1 MVTGTGLCQG
11 GNSLLGCVGG
21 TVEEPDEQTRDSVR
35 INKQIEDELNKEKRK
50 LRNQIKILL
59 LGCGEAGKSTFI
71 KQMRI
76 IHSSEE
82 EGGWTVEERE
92 QYRREILMNVIQ
104 CLQILLEEMTG
115 SLDASL
121 NNTATRLKE
130 LKPDQEKDQA
140 KLWEYRDNIQAIWE
154 ETAIQETYKRRNEFN
169 LPDCCRYFLTNISRL
184 SAPDFIPESKDILQ
198 IRVMT
203 TGVIEYNFDMDGKE
217 CIMIDVGGQRTE
229 RKKWIHCFEDVLL
242 VMFLAAASEYDQ
254 VLEEDHTENRMEESL
269 NLFRTILS
277 YHWFKNSAIALF
289 LNKKDL
295 LEEKIQTS
303 HLEDYF
309 PKFKEFK
316 TYKQQDYDA
325 AMGFIKHMFNQQKK
339 EVEASRHYQDS
350 NTDGYTRSFF
360 VHETMATDTDNI
372 KRVFGDVKKTI
383 MDIILRPFAM

>member
-1 MVTGTGLCQG
+1 M
-11 GNSLLGCVGG
+11 
-21 TVEEPDEQTRDSVR
+21 EEPDEQTRDSVR
-35 INKQIEDELNKEKRK
+35 INRQIEEELNKERK
-50 LRNQIKILL
+50 KNKNKVKILL

-76 IHSSEE
+76 IHSGEE
-82 EGGWTVEERE
+82 EGGWTMEERE
-92 QYRREILMNVIQ
+92 QYRREIQMNVIQ
-104 CLQILLEEMTG
+104 CIQTLLEEMTG
-115 SLDASL
+115 SLDTSL
-121 NNTATRLKE
+121 NNTAARLKE

-140 KLWEYRDNIQAIWE
+140 KLWEYRDNILAIWE
-154 ETAIQETYKRRNEFN
+154 EPAIQETFKRRNEFA
-169 LPDCCRYFLTNISRL
+169 LPDCCRYFLTNISRI
-184 SAPDFIPESKDILQ
+184 SAPTFLPESKDILQ

-203 TGVIEYNFDMDGKE
+203 TGVIEYNFDMDGRE

-309 PKFKEFK
+309 PKFTEFEG
-316 TYKQQDYDA
+316 YKKQDFSA
-325 AMGFIKHMFNQQKK
+325 AITFIRHMFNQQKK
-339 EVEASRHYQDS
+339 EVEHSKDYQDHNS
-350 NTDGYTRSFF
+350 DGYTRSLF
-360 VHETMATDTDNI
+360 VHETCATDTDNI
-372 KRVFGDVKKTI
+372 KKVFGAVKQTI
-383 MDIILRPFAM
+383 MNIILRPFTM

>member
-82 EGGWTVEERE
+82 AGGWTVEERE

-203 TGVIEYNFDMDGKE
+203 TGVIEYTFDMDGKE

-316 TYKQQDYDA
+316 TYKKQDYDA

>member
-203 TGVIEYNFDMDGKE
+203 TGVIEYTFDMDGKE

-372 KRVFGDVKKTI
+372 KRVFGDVKVTVFTNTMKDI
-383 MDIILRPFAM
+383 MY

>member
-372 KRVFGDVKKTI
+372 KRVFGDVKVTVFTNTMKDI
-383 MDIILRPFAM
+383 MY

>member
-1 MVTGTGLCQG
+1 MVTGTGLCQSG
-11 GNSLLGCVGG
+11 TSILGCYGG
-21 TVEEPDEQTRDSVR
+21 TGEEPDDQTRDSVR
-35 INKQIEDELNKEKRK
+35 INKQIEDELNKEKK
-50 LRNQIKILL
+50 KMRNRIKILL

-76 IHSSEE
+76 IHSGKE

-104 CLQILLEEMTG
+104 CIQILLEEMTG
-115 SLDASL
+115 SLDTSL
-121 NNTATRLKE
+121 NNTAARLKE

-140 KLWEYRDNIQAIWE
+140 KLWEYRDNILAIWE
-154 ETAIQETYKRRNEFN
+154 EPAIQETFNRRNEFN
-169 LPDCCRYFLTNISRL
+169 LPDCCRYFLTNISRISGPTFL
-184 SAPDFIPESKDILQ
+184 PESKDILQ

-203 TGVIEYNFDMDGKE
+203 TGVIEYSFDMDGKE

-295 LEEKIQTS
+295 LKEKISTS
-303 HLEDYF
+303 QLEKYF
-309 PKFKEFK
+309 PKFEEFK
-316 TYKQQDYDA
+316 GYKTQDYDS
-325 AMGFIKHMFNQQKK
+325 AMSFIKHMFHQQKK
-339 EVEASRHYQDS
+339 DVEASRDYQDS
-350 NTDGYTRSFF
+350 NSDGYTRSWF

-372 KRVFGDVKKTI
+372 KKVFGDVKKTI

>member
-1 MVTGTGLCQG
+1 MVTGSGLCQ
-11 GNSLLGCVGG
+11 NSILGCYGG

-35 INKQIEDELNKEKRK
+35 INKQIEDELNKERK
-50 LRNQIKILL
+50 KNKNRIKILL

-76 IHSSEE
+76 IHSGEE
-82 EGGWTVEERE
+82 EGGWTMEERE

-104 CLQILLEEMTG
+104 CIQILLEEMTG
-115 SLDASL
+115 SLDSTL
-121 NNTATRLKE
+121 NNTANRLKE

-140 KLWEYRDNIQAIWE
+140 KLWEYRDNILAIWE
-154 ETAIQETYKRRNEFN
+154 ETAIQDTFQRRNEFN
-169 LPDCCRYFLTNISRL
+169 LPDCCRYFLTNISRI
-184 SAPDFIPESKDILQ
+184 SAPTFLPESRDILQ

-203 TGVIEYNFDMDGKE
+203 TGVIEYNFDMDGRE

-303 HLEDYF
+303 HIENYF
-309 PKFKEFK
+309 PKFTEFK
-316 TYKQQDYDA
+316 GYRKEDFPA
-325 AMGFIKHMFNQQKK
+325 AMTFIRHMFNQQKK
-339 EVEASRHYQDS
+339 EVEASPNYQDCNS
-350 NTDGYTRSFF
+350 DGYTRSLF
-360 VHETMATDTDNI
+360 VHETTATDTDNI
-372 KRVFGDVKKTI
+372 KKVFGDVKVTVFTNTMKDI
-383 MDIILRPFAM
+383 MY

>member
-1 MVTGTGLCQG
+1 MVTGSGLCQ
-11 GNSLLGCVGG
+11 NSLLGCYGG
-21 TVEEPDEQTRDSVR
+21 AMDEPDEQTRDSVR
-35 INKQIEDELNKEKRK
+35 INKQIEDELNKERRK
-50 LRNQIKILL
+50 NKNRIKILL

-76 IHSSEE
+76 IHSGEE
-82 EGGWTVEERE
+82 EGGWTAEERE
-92 QYRREILMNVIQ
+92 QYRREIHMNVIQ
-104 CLQILLEEMTG
+104 CIQILLEEMTG
-115 SLDASL
+115 SLDTSL
-121 NNTATRLKE
+121 NNTAARLKE

-140 KLWEYRDNIQAIWE
+140 KLWEYRDNILAIWE
-154 ETAIQETYKRRNEFN
+154 EPAIQETFKRRNEFN
-169 LPDCCRYFLTNISRL
+169 LPDCCRYFLTNISRV
-184 SAPDFIPESKDILQ
+184 SAPTFLPESKDILQ

-309 PKFKEFK
+309 PKFTEFK
-316 TYKQQDYDA
+316 DYKKQDFTSA
-325 AMGFIKHMFNQQKK
+325 ISFIRLMFNQQKK
-339 EVEASRHYQDS
+339 EVEDSRDYQDHNS
-350 NTDGYTRSFF
+350 DGYTRSLY
-360 VHETMATDTDNI
+360 VHETCATDTDNI
-372 KRVFGDVKKTI
+372 KKVFGDVKVTVFTNTI
-383 MDIILRPFAM
+383 KSIMY

>member
-203 TGVIEYNFDMDGKE
+203 TGVIEYTFDMDGKE